1 VAFEI
6 QELTKTIKKNPV
18 PWAIGAGVAVIAGL
32 VYFRGKE
39 SGYIVEAYP
48 EQPLL
53 PEDIAAGPGSPGD
66 VTDAQLQELLAELE
80 RMRHEDL
87 AQFGEMNAA
96 LMESLTRTLES
107 YVNQTYYQQ
116 PQQPVIEPLP
126 QQPQP
131 VIEPLPQQPQPQV
144 SPELLQKA
152 EYIYQTPT
160 IYFQPSGASYT
171 PQQVEVMYNWA
182 LEENAALSRGY
193 AGTSKNPVG
202 LAESGMTVTYYPTGH
217 VEFRPRGSSGRS
229 SSSRSSSPSS
239 YANPSLAEA
248 ARRESSGETRAAV
261 SKVTGKSGSI
271 ESQLKGMSASQK
283 LETLKKAGLIK

>member
-1 VAFEI
+1 MAFEI

-39 SGYIVEAYP
+39 SGYIVGAYP

-116 PQQPVIEPLP
+116 PQQPVIEPP
-126 QQPQP
+126 
-131 VIEPLPQQPQPQV
+131 PQQPQPQV

-283 LETLKKAGLIK
+283 LSILKKAGLIK